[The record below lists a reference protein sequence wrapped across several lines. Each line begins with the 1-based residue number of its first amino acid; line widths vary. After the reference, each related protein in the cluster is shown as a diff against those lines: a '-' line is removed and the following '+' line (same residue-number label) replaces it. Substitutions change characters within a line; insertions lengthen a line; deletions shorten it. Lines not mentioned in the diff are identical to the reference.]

1 MSNSLSALMSATFY
15 ERGYDHHI
23 EVIHQRDAEAR
34 RRLESLEVTLYDG
47 AGALLATPKV
57 DPSQDI
63 LDLGAL
69 VADATRASERV
80 MVVLDA
86 RYDEAIFP
94 YRPHHYAYLH
104 RAGSTAPPLYYAINA
119 VLGGVPDRVGATAPP
134 AAVSTSLR
142 PLRAEPLS
150 VRLITLPAPGVT
162 GRPPVPRS
170 DSRSGGSPARRGGRR
185 ARGRDWRGQHR
196 AGAVDLGG
204 RGAGGGDGAGR
215 GGDEDEPAPPDRP
228 AQRRPDLGEPGQ
240 LPLPTGFVP
249 RLSCQP
255 RAPAVTAERA

>member
-119 VLGGVPDRVGATAPP
+119 VLGGVPDRVGATNINNFE
-134 AAVSTSLR
+134 TYLF
-142 PLRAEPLS
+142 
-150 VRLITLPAPGVT
+150 
-162 GRPPVPRS
+162 
-170 DSRSGGSPARRGGRR
+170 RRGPFAQRYSLLLGCLTRFVPVTAQVFTYYGRR
-185 ARGRDWRGQHR
+185 RIAHDVTLGPKCHTEIALAAEDAGERLARVEVKSLFRLLSYVVGRREDTD
-196 AGAVDLGG
+196 DLVLFDHLFTY
-204 RGAGGGDGAGR
+204 AK
-215 GGDEDEPAPPDRP
+215 
-228 AQRRPDLGEPGQ
+228 
-240 LPLPTGFVP
+240 
-249 RLSCQP
+249 
-255 RAPAVTAERA
+255 